1 MPELYQ
7 CVDCGKEIVMNS
19 HRFCPDR
26 GGVICDSCNPF
37 NVRIFSLSLTSL
49 KVLRFFQRSDYHHVS
64 ILNID
69 RDTNKELQDLLYAL
83 LFSTIGKELKS
94 YRFISDVAE
103 ETVDS
108 LKGV

>member
-1 MPELYQ
+1 M
-7 CVDCGKEIVMNS
+7 
-19 HRFCPDR
+19 
-26 GGVICDSCNPF
+26 
-37 NVRIFSLSLTSL
+37 TSL

-69 RDTNKELQDLLYAL
+69 GDTNKELQDLLYAL